1 VIDSSD
7 RQLAAEHEALIQF
20 LYLAPV
26 GLVQTGP
33 DGEILMINPISA
45 QLLMP
50 LQRDGN
56 LVNLFEALE
65 GVAPEL
71 RHLCASF
78 TRPTGMICDGLHI
91 HLGHPGYPGGGA
103 LRPRRSPHVLSLSL
117 LKLDETRL
125 MAVLSDVSEQ
135 VRRERQLRQND
146 AWLNALLTSITD
158 YALIGLDREGRICE
172 WNETI
177 GRVTGHTDA
186 VIGSSYAV
194 FYPPDAIT
202 AEQVQDRLCEAG
214 QNGWALDEGARLR
227 ADGSVFWGSAMIS
240 PLPDSDTALDPDAAP
255 GLDDPD
261 APVYCMVLRDISD
274 KREAIETRRKS
285 AFCDHLTG
293 VANRRAFFE
302 AAELELQRNR
312 RAPRPIALVL
322 IDADHFKRINDV
334 HGHPG
339 GDAVLRQ
346 LGLLLT
352 ATFRQVDVVAR
363 IGGEEFAVLLPSSSL
378 EGAAAV
384 AERLRRLVAAQ
395 EVSFDGARIALTVSA
410 GVATS
415 DGQQLDLDTLMQRA
429 DQALYAAKAGGRNR
443 IACWTPALSA
453 SSPEPSAPSPG
464 PRDDAA

>member
-1 VIDSSD
+1 MSLQAFAQDANT
-7 RQLAAEHEALIQF
+7 RLAAEHEALMQF
-20 LYLAPV
+20 LYLSPV
-26 GLVQTGP
+26 GLVQTDIG
-33 DGEILMINPISA
+33 GEILMINPISA

-50 LQRDGN
+50 LAHDGN

-71 RHLCASF
+71 RHLCAAF
-78 TRPTGMICDGLHI
+78 TRPNGMVCDGLQI
-91 HLGHPGYPGGGA
+91 HLNYPNYAGGGA
-103 LRPRRSPHVLSLSL
+103 LRPRRSPQVLSLSL
-117 LKLDETRL
+117 LKLDDTRL

-158 YALIGLDREGRICE
+158 YALVGLDREGRVCE

-177 GRVTGHTDA
+177 GRVTGHGDA
-186 VIGSSYAV
+186 LVGSSYAV

-202 AEQVQDRLCEAG
+202 DEQVHDRLREAD
-214 QNGWALDEGARLR
+214 QNGWNLDEGARVR
-227 ADGSVFWGSAMIS
+227 ADGSRFWASAMIS
-240 PLPDSDTALDPDAAP
+240 PIPDRDLEPV
-255 GLDDPD
+255 DPD
-261 APVYCMVLRDISD
+261 APAYCMVVRDISD

-312 RAPRPIALVL
+312 RAPRPTALILV
-322 IDADHFKRINDV
+322 DADHFKGINDR

-346 LGLLLT
+346 LGLVLT

-363 IGGEEFAVLLPSSSL
+363 IGGEEFAVLLPSSTL
-378 EGAAAV
+378 AGAAAV
-384 AERLRRLVAAQ
+384 AERLRQVVQAQVVAF
-395 EVSFDGARIALTVSA
+395 EGASISLTVSA
-410 GVATS
+410 GVAAS
-415 DGQQLDLDTLMQRA
+415 DGVDLDLETLMKRA
-429 DQALYAAKAGGRNR
+429 DRALYAAKAGGRNR
-443 IACWTPALSA
+443 VESWTPALSGPA
-453 SSPEPSAPSPG
+453 GRSPG
-464 PRDDAA
+464 ERQ